1 MHVTDPFATALGS
14 SAGEEEVPNAKRNLL
29 ADLNSAGAEE
39 TMMLPPPPPP
49 QKENISVYLRSVRKE
64 PN

>member
-1 MHVTDPFATALGS
+1 MHVTDPFATALGC

-49 QKENISVYLRSVRKE
+49 QKENIAVYLR
-64 PN
+64 